1 MSGITPLLDT
11 LLHQVLGPK
20 GDQSAQKNLNQP
32 VRPVEPGE
40 GPRALQSDSR
50 TDSRA
55 QSQPHNIQPQLR
67 VGSRGLPPQ
76 MPTLPTQNVP
86 NASAQT
92 QLSHAGRAIA
102 DILLH
107 YPRPGSV
114 IKPSM
119 PLIQSVE
126 STTSALL
133 GDRLNQSIR
142 TSGVFYEHTLSKWLR
157 GEVPRSSLQQQPQ
170 MQVATQIQQQE
181 GIPMRQI
188 GVQVPE
194 AMHSL
199 VRHQLEVLSTPV
211 LRWEGDV
218 WSGLFM
224 ALVLQPAFWEE
235 PHKTAQD
242 DTEPRKRKKVWH
254 SDIELT
260 VKGLGHLVVHL
271 ALQENSLHLQLTA
284 EENVIHRLEDKQNDL
299 RNRLN
304 RLGLSEVVVET
315 KVIGSQG
322 ASDE

>member
-20 GDQSAQKNLNQP
+20 GDQTAQKNLNQP
-32 VRPVEPGE
+32 VRPVDPGE

-50 TDSRA
+50 TDSRP
-55 QSQPHNIQPQLR
+55 QSQAHNVQPQLQ
-67 VGSRGLPPQ
+67 VGTRGIPSQLPNIPSQ
-76 MPTLPTQNVP
+76 APTNQ
-86 NASAQT
+86 SSQT

-114 IKPSM
+114 IKPGV
-119 PLIQSVE
+119 PLIQTVE
-126 STTSALL
+126 TMTSALL
-133 GDRLNQSIR
+133 SDRLAQTIL

-157 GEVPRSSLQQQPQ
+157 GEVPRTTVQQQPQ
-170 MQVATQIQQQE
+170 MQVAQQIQQQE
-181 GIPMRQI
+181 GIPIRQL

-194 AMHSL
+194 AMHAL

-218 WSGLFM
+218 WSGIFM
-224 ALVLQPAFWEE
+224 ALVLQPAFWED
-235 PHKTAQD
+235 PHKSTQSES
-242 DTEPRKRKKVWH
+242 EPRKRKKVWH

-260 VKGLGHLVVHL
+260 VKGLGHLTVHL
-271 ALQENSLHLQLTA
+271 ALQETSLHLYLKA

-315 KVIGSQG
+315 QVIGAQG
-322 ASDE
+322 DADE